1 MTERAEE
8 TQVRAAVYAR
18 VSSERQ
24 ADKDL
29 SIPAQLKALRQYAD
43 KHGWR
48 VVEQFV
54 DEAESARTADRPEF
68 QRMIAQAKQK
78 NPPFAVILV
87 WKLSRF
93 ARNREDSILY
103 KAMLRKHG
111 VQVVSINEPI
121 DDSPAG
127 RMLEGMIEVVD
138 EFYSANLSVDTVRGM
153 NENASRGF
161 LNGGRAP
168 CGYRRV
174 KVKVGEIE
182 KAKLEPDPAHAP
194 IVKRVFQMCLDG
206 MGVKEIAKKL
216 NAQGYK
222 TRDNHHWTNTVL
234 YYMLTNETY
243 TGVTVFNGY
252 RYWDTKGDRTQKKI
266 RVEGTHPALVTKE
279 QFERVRQMLKA
290 RSPRVTHPRTISSDY
305 LLSGLA
311 YCGSCGARMIGT
323 TAKGGK
329 FFYYG
334 CQNYLKKGREA
345 CKTGLISRTRLED
358 AVMGQLKDSVITD
371 DNLSALVTLVNEEVN
386 RERRSA
392 DDQVAEIEA
401 QLKSLNGRIDRLYTA
416 LETGHVD
423 MADLGPRIKALREQ
437 IENAEERKR
446 EILAT
451 EAAPLRFSG
460 AEVRRYVEDLR
471 ELLADGTLMERK
483 SWLRTWVKRVSIDR
497 KLGGTIEYRLPL
509 TALKQESR
517 PTRGGSLDAVLS
529 IEQIGCLYGTVS
541 EPGRPVNPSSAPPCA
556 NKRCGPRA
564 RDNPRAAEFDRP
576 PPAVP
581 LRREPRLDL
590 LRLGP
595 DIAPHQRPQRLPG
608 PARPAQDRREA
619 AAHGLPHPLNGR
631 RRRRVRRPG
640 RQAGGRGRGGL
651 ALGLLGDLGAH
662 GRELGLEHLAAAVPV
677 DPDQHADQ
685 RQRRK
690 AVEQLLHLGRA
701 NLLGH
706 LLVGPREGGARE
718 RLE

>member
-1 MTERAEE
+1 MNERAAVNE
-8 TQVRAAVYAR
+8 VRVAVYAR

-29 SIPAQLKALRQYAD
+29 SIPAQLKALRQFAD
-43 KHGWR
+43 KQGWR

-68 QRMIAQAKQK
+68 QKMIALAKQK
-78 NPPFAVILV
+78 NPPFAIILV

-93 ARNREDSILY
+93 ARNREHSILY

-111 VQVVSINEPI
+111 VKVVSINEPI

-168 CGYRRV
+168 YGYRRV
-174 KVKVGEIE
+174 KVKIGEAE
-182 KAKLEPDPAHAP
+182 KAKLEADPAHAP

-222 TRDNHHWTNTVL
+222 TRDGKQWTNTVL

-243 TGVTVFNGY
+243 TGVTIFNGY
-252 RYWDTKGDRTQKKI
+252 RYWDTKGDKTQKTI
-266 RVEGTHPALVTKE
+266 RVEGTHPALATKE

-290 RSPRVTHPRTISSDY
+290 RSPLITHPRAVSSEY

-311 YCGSCGARMIGT
+311 YCGSCGAKMIGT

-334 CQNYLKKGREA
+334 CQSYLKKGREA
-345 CKTGLISRTRLED
+345 CKTGLISRMRLED
-358 AVMGQLKDSVITD
+358 AVMEQLKGSVITD
-371 DNLSALVTLVNEEVN
+371 DNLSALVNLVNEEVN
-386 RERRSA
+386 RERRS
-392 DDQVAEIEA
+392 VKERVGEVEG
-401 QLKSLNGRIDRLYTA
+401 QLKGLNGRLDRLYVA

-437 IENAEERKR
+437 IENTEESKR

-460 AEVRRYVEDLR
+460 AEVRRYVDDLR

-497 KLGGTIEYRLPL
+497 KRGGTIEYKLPL
-509 TALKQESR
+509 AALKQESR

-529 IEQIGCLYGTVS
+529 IDQIGCPSLARL
-541 EPGRPVNPSSAPPCA
+541 EPGR
-556 NKRCGPRA
+556 RA
-564 RDNPRAAEFDRP
+564 RTRLSGPNCLFWPGSATRMEQGSNQNS
-576 PPAVP
+576 
-581 LRREPRLDL
+581 RR
-590 LRLGP
+590 GF
-595 DIAPHQRPQRLPG
+595 
-608 PARPAQDRREA
+608 
-619 AAHGLPHPLNGR
+619 
-631 RRRRVRRPG
+631 
-640 RQAGGRGRGGL
+640 
-651 ALGLLGDLGAH
+651 
-662 GRELGLEHLAAAVPV
+662 
-677 DPDQHADQ
+677 
-685 RQRRK
+685 
-690 AVEQLLHLGRA
+690 VET
-701 NLLGH
+701 
-706 LLVGPREGGARE
+706 
-718 RLE
+718 